1 MREKERGR
9 QREGK
14 GDGIRVPYI
23 RERAKTRRGRAG
35 AREKERRVAGGREVR
50 GDVPAKSDGICRG
63 RKEEEEGE
71 KRWMVKRGRASGMP
85 REQRERDRKR

>member
-1 MREKERGR
+1 MESEYRIYASER
-9 QREGK
+9 K
-14 GDGIRVPYI
+14 
-23 RERAKTRRGRAG
+23 RAAG
-35 AREKERRVAGGREVR
+35 EPAREKERRVAGGREVR